1 MPQLVPVTKDQV
13 PGNVP
18 IDETFGR
25 ITTDT
30 VEVLTVP
37 VSGARQDQDLNQRS
51 WVASVTIKTITGD
64 VAAFQGVLEFLA
76 VP

>member
-13 PGNVP
+13 PGNVL

-51 WVASVTIKTITGD
+51 WVASVTIKTITG
-64 VAAFQGVLEFLA
+64 GCCGI
-76 VP
+76 PGRP